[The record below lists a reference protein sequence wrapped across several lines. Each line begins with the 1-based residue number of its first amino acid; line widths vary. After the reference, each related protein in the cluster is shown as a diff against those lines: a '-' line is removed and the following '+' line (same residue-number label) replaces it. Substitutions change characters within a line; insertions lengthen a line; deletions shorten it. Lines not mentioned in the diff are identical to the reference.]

1 MIDLIWPQLTLI
13 EKSARGI
20 ILDFLIDVKRY
31 FESEEKVFTGKK
43 KIEIKRII
51 AILQCNLNSSLTM
64 KFNTNVLMEKVETFM
79 KELKEIRKLKA

>member
-1 MIDLIWPQLTLI
+1 MEFAISQML
-13 EKSARGI
+13 SSGGN
-20 ILDFLIDVKRY
+20 
-31 FESEEKVFTGKK
+31 SEKVFTGKK

-79 KELKEIRKLKA
+79 KGLKEIRKLKA